1 MNTKAAFGP
10 RVLPKL
16 PQKGTFNMAL
26 NTTDLLKFLIF
37 TFTLTCPCL
46 TLSVALRKIDTIHL
60 PSMDKSGPDVLQKP
74 PHAQDTPPTRASDT
88 ITRPTEPPPKIPQPA
103 ERSQPLEV
111 PQKPHISDL
120 PPKPQLSDLPPKPQL
135 SDLPPKPQLSDL
147 PPKPQLKDLP
157 PKPQLS
163 DLPSKPMMSPAAETT
178 QRQTTQEETSPKP
191 QLTEVQSSSQQEELS
206 PRQASEDTNGAPA
219 GAVEMPV
226 PMPRKINTVVSERYF
241 RECYIYIYSGPKKC
255 TNIFFF
261 LIS

>member
-1 MNTKAAFGP
+1 
-10 RVLPKL
+10 
-16 PQKGTFNMAL
+16 
-26 NTTDLLKFLIF
+26 
-37 TFTLTCPCL
+37 
-46 TLSVALRKIDTIHL
+46 IDTIHL
-60 PSMDKSGPDVLQKP
+60 PSVDKSGPDVLQKP
-74 PHAQDTPPTRASDT
+74 PQAQDTLPTRASDT

-103 ERSQPLEV
+103 ERSQPVEV

-163 DLPSKPMMSPAAETT
+163 DLPSKPMIGK
-178 QRQTTQEETSPKP
+178 QRRRK
-191 QLTEVQSSSQQEELS
+191 LVQSYSQQEELS

-226 PMPRKINTVVSERYF
+226 PMPRKINTV
-241 RECYIYIYSGPKKC
+241 
-255 TNIFFF
+255 
-261 LIS
+261 

>member
-1 MNTKAAFGP
+1 M
-10 RVLPKL
+10 
-16 PQKGTFNMAL
+16 
-26 NTTDLLKFLIF
+26 
-37 TFTLTCPCL
+37 
-46 TLSVALRKIDTIHL
+46 ALRKIDTIHL
-60 PSMDKSGPDVLQKP
+60 PSVDKSGPDVLQKP
-74 PHAQDTPPTRASDT
+74 PQAQDTPPTRASDT

-103 ERSQPLEV
+103 ERSQPVEV

-163 DLPSKPMMSPAAETT
+163 DLPSKPTMSSAAETT

-191 QLTEVQSSSQQEELS
+191 QLTEVHSSSQQEELF

-226 PMPRKINTVVSERYF
+226 PMPRKINTVVSERPF
-241 RECYIYIYSGPKKC
+241 KKLYICTVDPKG
-255 TNIFFF
+255 F
-261 LIS
+261 S

>member
-1 MNTKAAFGP
+1 M
-10 RVLPKL
+10 
-16 PQKGTFNMAL
+16 
-26 NTTDLLKFLIF
+26 
-37 TFTLTCPCL
+37 
-46 TLSVALRKIDTIHL
+46 ALRKIDTIHL
-60 PSMDKSGPDVLQKP
+60 PSVDKSGPDVLQKP
-74 PHAQDTPPTRASDT
+74 PQAQDTPPTRASDT

-103 ERSQPLEV
+103 ERSQPVEV

-163 DLPSKPMMSPAAETT
+163 DLLSKPTMSSAAETT

-191 QLTEVQSSSQQEELS
+191 QLTEMQSSSQQEELS

-226 PMPRKINTVVSERYF
+226 PMPRKINTVVSERPF
-241 RECYIYIYSGPKKC
+241 KKFNICTVDPKGFSLTTSAQILFLSSLKGIVHPKMKILSLITLSLSFQTHKIFVHLRN
-255 TNIFFF
+255 TN
-261 LIS
+261 

>member
-1 MNTKAAFGP
+1 M
-10 RVLPKL
+10 
-16 PQKGTFNMAL
+16 
-26 NTTDLLKFLIF
+26 
-37 TFTLTCPCL
+37 
-46 TLSVALRKIDTIHL
+46 ALRKIDTIHL
-60 PSMDKSGPDVLQKP
+60 PSVDKSGPDVLQKP
-74 PHAQDTPPTRASDT
+74 PQAQDTPPTRASDT

-103 ERSQPLEV
+103 ERSQPVEV

-163 DLPSKPMMSPAAETT
+163 DLPSKPMMSSAAETT

-226 PMPRKINTVVSERYF
+226 PMPRKINTVVSER
-241 RECYIYIYSGPKKC
+241 P
-255 TNIFFF
+255 FFF
-261 LIS
+261 VLT